1 VPVSALLTFFVV
13 TYLVT
18 WGSWLAASST
28 PAAGPRGLLFF
39 LGIFAPGFVALWL
52 TGRATGR
59 TGVAALLRR
68 LIDWQVPALWYV
80 FAASYIAVVKLTVA
94 LVHRAATGAWPRF
107 GEMPWYL
114 MLAATVGS
122 TLVGGQAGEEIGW
135 RGYALPRL
143 AARFGLGGGS
153 VLLGVLW
160 ASWHLPLFFVPEA
173 PTFGQSFPLYL
184 LQVTA
189 LSVAMAWLYANT
201 RGSLLPVM
209 LMHAAVNNTK
219 DIVPSGEPDA
229 TNPWAMSHSLV
240 AWLTV
245 AMLSLCAGYF
255 LLRMRKTPHLARAVA
270 QSVAT

>member
-1 VPVSALLTFFVV
+1 MTRESAALRVSALLTFFVV

-18 WGSWLAASST
+18 WGSWLAATST

-59 TGVAALLRR
+59 SGVAALLRR
-68 LIDWQVPALWYV
+68 LIDWQVPARWYV

-135 RGYALPRL
+135 RGYA
-143 AARFGLGGGS
+143 
-153 VLLGVLW
+153 
-160 ASWHLPLFFVPEA
+160 
-173 PTFGQSFPLYL
+173 PTFGQSFPVYL

-219 DIVPSGEPDA
+219 DIVPSGEPNA
-229 TNPWAMSHSLV
+229 TNPWALSHSLV